1 MKVVA
6 FNGSPKA
13 KGNTYH
19 AIRIVA
25 DELEKK
31 GIEVEIVHVGN
42 QVIRGCMACNGCA
55 RNQNEQCV
63 MKNDSVN
70 EWIQKM
76 KEADGIILAS
86 PVHFSAIGGTM
97 KSFLDRAF
105 YVASVNNGLF
115 RHKVGVSV
123 VADRRAGGTAVFD
136 QLNNFINYSEMVM
149 PSSNYWNVAYGTE
162 PGEVTQDEEGVQIM
176 RVLGQNMAWMLQVM
190 EDSKGRV
197 EKPAREEKV
206 FTNFIR

>member
-176 RVLGQNMAWMLQVM
+176 RGLGQNMAWMLQVM